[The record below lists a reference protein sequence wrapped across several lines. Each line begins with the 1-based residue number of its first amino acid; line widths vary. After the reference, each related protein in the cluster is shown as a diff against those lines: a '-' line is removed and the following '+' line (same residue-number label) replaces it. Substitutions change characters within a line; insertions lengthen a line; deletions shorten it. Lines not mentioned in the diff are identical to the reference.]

1 MSAGKTEEIKPAGRS
16 SRQPR
21 LPHRPRS
28 PCHPRR
34 RLVRGWEVRG
44 LRTLCSPK
52 RGGGDLEPWG
62 VEEGCERQLPAPTP
76 SSSCEWRATWD
87 LSAKG

>member
-1 MSAGKTEEIKPAGRS
+1 MQGKQRKLNPPGAPPGSLASLTAPAAPATPAAGWCVGGMCGGSALSAPQS
-16 SRQPR
+16 
-21 LPHRPRS
+21 
-28 PCHPRR
+28 
-34 RLVRGWEVRG
+34 
-44 LRTLCSPK
+44 
-52 RGGGDLEPWG
+52 GGDLEPWG